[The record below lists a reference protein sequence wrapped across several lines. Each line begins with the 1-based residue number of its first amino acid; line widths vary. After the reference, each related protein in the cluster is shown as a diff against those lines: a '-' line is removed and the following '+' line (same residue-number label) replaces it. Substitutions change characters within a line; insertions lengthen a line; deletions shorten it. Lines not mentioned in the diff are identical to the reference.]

1 MKKLNKMFEPKSV
14 NVVTKV
20 EKARTNNYVCHR
32 AIIITEKDDSDTIIG
47 DCIKVV
53 SETNK

>member
-1 MKKLNKMFEPKSV
+1 MFEPKSV